1 MQTNVCLCTCECA
14 SNCISFLPGKG
25 KPPFV
30 RFMRFCITEGL
41 NERDARPPSRCY
53 CVIRFV
59 DFPPYCPSYCR
70 VTATLPPRYSRVTP
84 ALLPATNA
92 RLKNR
97 FEQNGVSVRSHE
109 KKNKKKGAT
118 VQPITWAAAYLG
130 SCSPGQPLTWA
141 AAHLGSRSTVRN

>member
-84 ALLPATNA
+84 ALLPAFPFFFSFLLPRERYFPA
-92 RLKNR
+92 LKG
-97 FEQNGVSVRSHE
+97 EM
-109 KKNKKKGAT
+109 
-118 VQPITWAAAYLG
+118 L
-130 SCSPGQPLTWA
+130 
-141 AAHLGSRSTVRN
+141 